1 MPLTRRIVPCLDVS
15 GGRVVKGTRFVSTRD
30 AGDPVELAARYGEQG
45 ADELVFLDITA
56 SEERR
61 RTITAL
67 VRDVAAVLDIP
78 FTVGGGVSELRHA
91 RDILLSGAD
100 KVAINTGAVRD
111 PSVLTGLMDLFGR
124 QCVVVAIDAKRNYNL
139 GGGAEAAAGAARGWG
154 GEDGAGIEG
163 PVHVRRDADGRPFWF
178 EVHVYGGKR
187 PVGIDA
193 VAWAA
198 RAGDGRRR
206 GPPHE
211 HRPGR
216 HKGRVRPG
224 AHVGR
229 VRLGRDTRR
238 RIRGMRQAGAHGR
251 GPCGKRRRGRCG
263 PCRIDIPLRLVR
275 HRSRQAVPAR
285 CGRSGAPV
293 TAAAKGDP
301 LLACRPAD
309 PRARPARAA
318 LLRRRY

>member
-67 VRDVAAVLDIP
+67 VRDVAGVLDIP

-111 PSVLTGLMDLFGR
+111 PSILTGLMDLFGR
-124 QCVVVAIDAKRNYNL
+124 QCVVVAIDAKRNYSL
-139 GGGAEAAAGAARGWG
+139 GGGAEAAAGAAKGWG
-154 GEDGAGIEG
+154 GGDGAGIEG
-163 PVHVRRDADGRPFWF
+163 PVRVHRGPDGRPFWF

-198 RAGDGRRR
+198 RAQEMGAGEVLLTSIDRDGTKD
-206 GPPHE
+206 GYDLDLTSAVSGSVGIPVVASGGCGTPAHMAE
-211 HRPGR
+211 VLAGR
-216 HKGRVRPG
+216 DG
-224 AHVGR
+224 AADAALAASIFHYGSYGIAAVKRFLFDAGVP
-229 VRLGRDTRR
+229 VRL
-238 RIRGMRQAGAHGR
+238 
-251 GPCGKRRRGRCG
+251 
-263 PCRIDIPLRLVR
+263 
-275 HRSRQAVPAR
+275 
-285 CGRSGAPV
+285 
-293 TAAAKGDP
+293 
-301 LLACRPAD
+301 
-309 PRARPARAA
+309 
-318 LLRRRY
+318 